1 MIKFKLNLMV
11 KPKLNLM
18 AKNYIYIY
26 LMVKCNLLNLMAKFS
41 IEI

>member
-18 AKNYIYIY
+18 AKPKNIY
-26 LMVKCNLLNLMAKFS
+26 LMAKS
-41 IEI
+41 N

>member
-18 AKNYIYIY
+18 VKPKNIY
-26 LMVKCNLLNLMAKFS
+26 LMAKS
-41 IEI
+41 N